1 MRLANVTRICHHFIE
16 LGLIGVCEAA
26 GQKASLLEAAMR
38 KASLLE
44 AVMQKVSLLA
54 AAMRKASLLEAAMKA
69 LSGLQGIGSPGYRPA
84 DNQQI
89 CTGGQCLD
97 R

>member
-16 LGLIGVCEAA
+16 LGLIGICEDA
-26 GQKASLLEAAMR
+26 GQKVFLLTTAMRKASLLEAAMR

-44 AVMQKVSLLA
+44 A
-54 AAMRKASLLEAAMKA
+54 AMKA
-69 LSGLQGIGSPGYRPA
+69 LGGLQGIGSPGYRPA

>member
-26 GQKASLLEAAMR
+26 GQKVSLLEAAMRKISLLEAAMR

-44 AVMQKVSLLA
+44 A
-54 AAMRKASLLEAAMKA
+54 AMRRASLLEAAMKA
-69 LSGLQGIGSPGYRPA
+69 LGGLQGIGGPGHRPA

-89 CTGGQCLD
+89 CTGCQCLD

>member
-16 LGLIGVCEAA
+16 LGLIGICEDA
-26 GQKASLLEAAMR
+26 GQKVFLLTTAMRKASLLEAAMR

-44 AVMQKVSLLA
+44 A
-54 AAMRKASLLEAAMKA
+54 AMRKASLLEAAMKA
-69 LSGLQGIGSPGYRPA
+69 LGGLQGIGSPGYRPA